1 MNFLGTYNSIS
12 AGTGK
17 KDGISLGVFSVW
29 ICVSKLSCHIY
40 FIQLLFIIQK
50 YVCHGCAFLG
60 QALFRDF
67 SKHGKTSKKSSSSS
81 PTKQAIL
88 SKEQFIAGS
97 QKIMQLIGDEQ
108 LLSFYI
114 KVRFIIF

>member
-1 MNFLGTYNSIS
+1 
-12 AGTGK
+12 
-17 KDGISLGVFSVW
+17 
-29 ICVSKLSCHIY
+29 
-40 FIQLLFIIQK
+40 
-50 YVCHGCAFLG
+50 VCHGCAFLG

-67 SKHGKTSKKSSSSS
+67 SKHGKSSKKSSSSS

-114 KVRFIIF
+114 KVRFIIFLIITSLTENALLYYNKFVFIDF